1 MDKKEILTLL
11 NAETAEKRLENL
23 RMLIASETEKP
34 LARPEYANNHI
45 HTKFSFSPY
54 SPTAAVYFAR
64 AEGLLT
70 CGIMDHD
77 SIAGAAEFREAGKI
91 AGMGTTCGFEARVS
105 FAGTPFE
112 NRRTN
117 HPDQV
122 GASYM
127 AFHSIPCESFEKA
140 RKKLRELSEKRN
152 ERNRKM
158 VEKINSIT
166 SSYGITVDF
175 DRDVLPISNFAAGG
189 SVTER
194 HLLYAL
200 SLKIIEKVGRENVL
214 SFLKN
219 ELKVTPSAKVEA
231 WLADTD
237 SEHFTY
243 DVLGVMKSELN
254 ARTYIAADEEM
265 MTLAEAVE
273 FANDIGATLCYAYL
287 GDVGVSATGDKKAQK
302 FEDDYLEE
310 LFDTL
315 RDCQF
320 SAVTYMPS
328 RNTKEQLARVM
339 QYCHERGLYEISGED
354 INSPRQSFICQALAD
369 PAYAHLRTATYAL
382 IGHEKA
388 ASEDQTKSMF
398 SDETR
403 AKYPTLAERVA
414 IYSKLGGYED

>member
-1 MDKKEILTLL
+1 MDKKEILALL
-11 NAETAEKRLENL
+11 NAETAEQRLANL
-23 RMLIASETEKP
+23 RTLIASETEKP
-34 LARPEYANNHI
+34 AAKPEYANNHI
-45 HTKFSFSPY
+45 HTKYSFSPY

-64 AEGLLT
+64 QEGLLT

-140 RKKLRELSEKRN
+140 QKKLHELAEKRN
-152 ERNRKM
+152 VRNRRM
-158 VEKINSIT
+158 VDKINAIT

-175 DRDVLPISNFAAGG
+175 DKDVLPISNFAVGG

-214 SFLKN
+214 DFLKN

-231 WLADTD
+231 WLQDTG

-254 ARTYIAADEEM
+254 ARTYIPADDEM
-265 MTLAEAVE
+265 MTLAEAVD

-310 LFDTL
+310 LMVFL
-315 RDCQF
+315 KE
-320 SAVTYMPS
+320 AGVKGITYMPS
-328 RNTKEQLARVM
+328 RNTIAQMDKLM
-339 QYCHERGLYEISGED
+339 GLCDKLGFTQISGED
-354 INSPRQSFICQALAD
+354 INSSRQSFICKELAD
-369 PAYAHLRTATYAL
+369 PRFSHLVD
-382 IGHEKA
+382 A
-388 ASEDQTKSMF
+388 AWRLVKSEI
-398 SDETR
+398 R
-403 AKYPTLAERVA
+403 
-414 IYSKLGGYED
+414 ED

>member
-1 MDKKEILTLL
+1 MDKKEILALL
-11 NAETAEKRLENL
+11 NAETSEQRLNNL
-23 RMLIASETEKP
+23 KTLIASETEKP
-34 LARPEYANNHI
+34 AAKPEYANNHI
-45 HTKFSFSPY
+45 HTKYSFSPY
-54 SPTAAVYFAR
+54 SPTAAVYCAR
-64 AEGLLT
+64 QEGLLT

-140 RKKLRELSEKRN
+140 QKKLHELAEKRN
-152 ERNRKM
+152 IRNRRM
-158 VEKINSIT
+158 VDKINVIT

-175 DRDVLPISNFAAGG
+175 DKDVLPISNFAVGG

-200 SLKIIEKVGRENVL
+200 SLKIIEKVGHENVL
-214 SFLKN
+214 DFLKN

-231 WLADTD
+231 WLQDTG

-254 ARTYIAADEEM
+254 ARTYIPADDEM

-310 LFDTL
+310 LMVFL
-315 RDCQF
+315 KE
-320 SAVTYMPS
+320 AGVKGITYMPS
-328 RNTKEQLARVM
+328 RNTIAQMDKLM
-339 QYCHERGLYEISGED
+339 GLCDKLGFTQISGED
-354 INSPRQSFICQALAD
+354 INSSRQSFICKELAD
-369 PAYAHLRTATYAL
+369 PRFSHLVD
-382 IGHEKA
+382 A
-388 ASEDQTKSMF
+388 AWRLVKSEI
-398 SDETR
+398 R
-403 AKYPTLAERVA
+403 
-414 IYSKLGGYED
+414 ED

>member
-1 MDKKEILTLL
+1 MDKKEILALL
-11 NAETAEKRLENL
+11 NAETAEQRLNNL
-23 RMLIASETEKP
+23 KTLIASETEKP
-34 LARPEYANNHI
+34 AAKPEYANNHI
-45 HTKFSFSPY
+45 HTKYSFSPY

-64 AEGLLT
+64 QEGLLT

-77 SIAGAAEFREAGKI
+77 SIAGATEFREAGKI

-140 RKKLRELSEKRN
+140 QKKLKELAEKRN
-152 ERNRKM
+152 IRNRRM
-158 VEKINSIT
+158 VDKINAIT

-175 DRDVLPISNFAAGG
+175 DKDVLPISNFAVGG

-214 SFLKN
+214 DFLKN

-231 WLADTD
+231 WLSDTN

-254 ARTYIAADEEM
+254 ARTYIPADDEM
-265 MTLAEAVE
+265 MTLAEAVD

-302 FEDDYLEE
+302 FEDNYLEE
-310 LFDTL
+310 LMVFL
-315 RDCQF
+315 KE
-320 SAVTYMPS
+320 AGVKGITYMPS
-328 RNTKEQLARVM
+328 RNTIAQMDKLM
-339 QYCHERGLYEISGED
+339 GLCDKLGFTQISGED
-354 INSPRQSFICQALAD
+354 INSSRQSFICKELAD
-369 PAYAHLRTATYAL
+369 PRFSHLVD
-382 IGHEKA
+382 A
-388 ASEDQTKSMF
+388 AWRLVKSEI
-398 SDETR
+398 R
-403 AKYPTLAERVA
+403 
-414 IYSKLGGYED
+414 ED

>member
-1 MDKKEILTLL
+1 MEKKEILSLL
-11 NAETAEKRLENL
+11 NADTAEKRLENL
-23 RMLIASETEKP
+23 RTLIANETEKP
-34 LARPEYANNHI
+34 AARPEYANNHI
-45 HTKFSFSPY
+45 HTKYSFSPY

-64 AEGLLT
+64 REGLLT

-140 RKKLRELSEKRN
+140 QKKLHELAEKRN
-152 ERNRKM
+152 VRNRRM
-158 VEKINSIT
+158 VDKINAIT

-175 DRDVLPISNFAAGG
+175 DKDVLPISNFAVGG

-214 SFLKN
+214 YFLKN

-231 WLADTD
+231 WLQDTG

-254 ARTYIAADEEM
+254 ARTYIPADDEM
-265 MTLAEAVE
+265 MTLAEAVD

-310 LFDTL
+310 LMVFL
-315 RDCQF
+315 KE
-320 SAVTYMPS
+320 AGVKGITYMPS
-328 RNTKEQLARVM
+328 RNTIAQMDKLM
-339 QYCHERGLYEISGED
+339 GLCDKLGFTQISGED
-354 INSPRQSFICQALAD
+354 INSSRQSFICKELAD
-369 PAYAHLRTATYAL
+369 PRFSHLVD
-382 IGHEKA
+382 A
-388 ASEDQTKSMF
+388 AWRLVKSEI
-398 SDETR
+398 R
-403 AKYPTLAERVA
+403 
-414 IYSKLGGYED
+414 ED

>member
-1 MDKKEILTLL
+1 MDKKEILALL
-11 NAETAEKRLENL
+11 NAETAEQRLNNL
-23 RMLIASETEKP
+23 KTLIASETEKP
-34 LARPEYANNHI
+34 AAKPEYANNHI
-45 HTKFSFSPY
+45 HTKYSFSPY

-64 AEGLLT
+64 QEGLLT

-140 RKKLRELSEKRN
+140 QKKLHELAEKRN
-152 ERNRKM
+152 VRNRRM
-158 VEKINSIT
+158 VDKINAIT

-175 DRDVLPISNFAAGG
+175 DKDVLPISNFAVGG

-231 WLADTD
+231 WLQDTG

-254 ARTYIAADEEM
+254 ARTYIPADDEM
-265 MTLAEAVE
+265 MTLAEAVD

-310 LFDTL
+310 LMVFL
-315 RDCQF
+315 KE
-320 SAVTYMPS
+320 AGVKGITYMPS
-328 RNTKEQLARVM
+328 RNTIAQMDKLM
-339 QYCHERGLYEISGED
+339 GLCDKLGFTQISGED
-354 INSPRQSFICQALAD
+354 INSSRQSFICKELAD
-369 PAYAHLRTATYAL
+369 PRFSHLVD
-382 IGHEKA
+382 A
-388 ASEDQTKSMF
+388 AWRLVKSEI
-398 SDETR
+398 R
-403 AKYPTLAERVA
+403 
-414 IYSKLGGYED
+414 ED